1 MPAASTPRPRHTS
14 PASRHAD
21 RASAPEDPG
30 NPEQSRN
37 RCPTSRE
44 EEAVVFL
51 CFLSERRVVNAVSAV
66 SAFLRFRCG
75 VVNAVSAV
83 SAFQSLPLTSPSLLR
98 EIEGV
103 TKKEPSN
110 RGLLSLWIFTNNV
123 VLFLVPSELITALTQ
138 SSLPESCGHSSC
150 SGAVPCAEPRR
161 RVPRPRWDK
170 PS

>member
-44 EEAVVFL
+44 EEAVVFFVFL
-51 CFLSERRVVNAVSAV
+51 CERRVVNAVSAV

-83 SAFQSLPLTSPSLLR
+83 SAFLPLPDPEGKIINLAREHRATFPAEKEAFFRDSLYFC
-98 EIEGV
+98 GV
-103 TKKEPSN
+103 N
-110 RGLLSLWIFTNNV
+110 
-123 VLFLVPSELITALTQ
+123 A
-138 SSLPESCGHSSC
+138 
-150 SGAVPCAEPRR
+150 RR
-161 RVPRPRWDK
+161 RAQRSTQKGAMKHPKKGSTKRRPEGSTRIVTI
-170 PS
+170 S